1 MFRWLKKIFTP
12 KKRDNEELNVINSIA
27 NAKRLYKELIVKA
40 HPDKHPNNI
49 ELAQSLTEEINNSRY
64 NYNELV
70 KLEKMIKEKLN
81 Y

>member
-49 ELAQSLTEEINNSRY
+49 ELAQFLTEEINNSRY

-81 Y
+81 N